1 MQIMAMRIFTL
12 LSSLFRSQN
21 SQYVDYLLLNWNYLI
36 KELQEWQSLGMAIEQ
51 AQTA

>member
-1 MQIMAMRIFTL
+1 MVTVEVKQKSPFRGQWVFI
-12 LSSLFRSQN
+12 LS
-21 SQYVDYLLLNWNYLI
+21 VDYILLNWNYLI